1 MSALVP
7 SKMSRAEFVERFGGV
22 FEHSPW
28 IAQGA
33 YDAGLD
39 ADADT
44 AAGLSA
50 DADTAAGL
58 HARMCR
64 VFRAAEPERQ
74 LQVILA
80 HPDLAGRL
88 ALAGGLTADS
98 TAEQRSAGLDGCTPE
113 ELARFTELNDAY
125 KARFAMPF
133 IMAVRGS
140 SRAEILQ
147 AFERRLENSPEIE
160 RQTALAQIERIAR
173 LRLEAL
179 LG

>member
-1 MSALVP
+1 MSAKPP
-7 SKMSRAEFVERFGGV
+7 SQMTRDAFVDRFGGV
-22 FEHSPW
+22 FEHSSW
-28 IAQGA
+28 VAEDA
-33 YDAGLD
+33 FDAGLPPD
-39 ADADT
+39 AD
-44 AAGLSA
+44 SP
-50 DADTAAGL
+50 AGL
-58 HARMCR
+58 HAAMCR
-64 VFRAAEPERQ
+64 TFRAATPERQ
-74 LQVILA
+74 MAVILA

-98 TAEQRSAGLDGCTPE
+98 TAEQRSAGLDSCTPA

-140 SRAEILQ
+140 SKAQILS
-147 AFERRLENSPEIE
+147 AFETRLGHSPEVE

-173 LRLEAL
+173 LRLDAM

>member
-1 MSALVP
+1 MT
-7 SKMSRAEFVERFGGV
+7 RAAFIERFGGV

-28 IAQGA
+28 IAEVA
-33 YDAGLD
+33 FDAGL
-39 ADADT
+39 A
-44 AAGLSA
+44 A

-64 VFRAAEPERQ
+64 VFRAAPPERQ

-88 ALAGGLTADS
+88 ALAGGLTAES
-98 TAEQRSAGLDGCTPE
+98 TGEQKSAGLDSCTPE

-133 IMAVRGS
+133 IMAVKGS
-140 SRAEILQ
+140 SRAEILR
-147 AFERRLENSPEIE
+147 AFEARLHNPPEVERR
-160 RQTALAQIERIAR
+160 TALEQIERIAL
-173 LRLEAL
+173 LRLDSL